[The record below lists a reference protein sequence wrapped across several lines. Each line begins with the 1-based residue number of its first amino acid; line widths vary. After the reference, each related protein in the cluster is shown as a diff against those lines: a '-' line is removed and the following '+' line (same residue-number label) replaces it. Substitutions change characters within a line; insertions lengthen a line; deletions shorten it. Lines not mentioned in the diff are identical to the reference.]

1 MKPTKQEK
9 QWLKDYLYQTM
20 EYRETYEEVY
30 DHILLA
36 LENEPRPEFFEG
48 SVMKIITDDFGSN
61 NALYEL
67 ERSCKYTAE
76 RDSIQ
81 QYVSLMKLWVTPK
94 LILFTGLIFCSL
106 CSVEFKFPILL
117 SMLFFQLSLVPF
129 LLFLIRKVIIFFKR
143 SYKKASLKDEISKEI
158 TYHVTRRIWAVLFV
172 LSAIKQVFDYL
183 FNQHQVTYNK
193 PLHHKNLW
201 SALTYHKPLPAN
213 MSLLSIGYIIICGVI
228 IAGLITWIILHL
240 ITIVKLYQREFKSQ
254 MITN

>member
-1 MKPTKQEK
+1 MKPTPDQKL
-9 QWLKDYLYQTM
+9 WLKDYLYQVM

-36 LENEPRPEFFEG
+36 LENEPKSEFFE
-48 SVMKIITDDFGSN
+48 SAVMKIITDDFGSN

-67 ERSCKYTAE
+67 ERSCKYAAE

-81 QYVSLMKLWVTPK
+81 QYAGLMKLWVTPK
-94 LILFTGLIFCSL
+94 LILFTGLLFSFTCL
-106 CSVEFKFPILL
+106 VGYKFPVLL
-117 SMLFFQLSLVPF
+117 SVLFFQLFLAPF
-129 LLFLIRKVIIFFKR
+129 VLFVIRKSIIFFRR
-143 SYKKASLKDEISKEI
+143 SYKKASVKDEISKEI